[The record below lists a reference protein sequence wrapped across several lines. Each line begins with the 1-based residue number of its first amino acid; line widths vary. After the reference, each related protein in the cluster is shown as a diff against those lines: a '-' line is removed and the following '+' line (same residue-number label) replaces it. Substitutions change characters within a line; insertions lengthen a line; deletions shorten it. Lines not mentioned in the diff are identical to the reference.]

1 MKSTKTSMLGP
12 AGLEL
17 ERLLIEPHGVSLF
30 VSSTATSGAKC
41 PVCGHRSSQVHSRYT
56 RTVADLPWHGVP
68 VTLHVRV
75 RRFFCNNSCC
85 ERAIFAERLEE
96 VAAYAR
102 KTDRLQEALLL
113 IGFSLGGRAGARVA
127 KELGLLASRDTLLR
141 RVRSVPLP
149 DSGEVR
155 VLGVDDWARR
165 KGQTYATILVDL
177 EHRKPVDLLPDREAS
192 SLANWLRAHP
202 EVELISRDRAGA
214 YADGACEGAPQAV
227 QIADRWHLLKNM
239 SEVVERFMDRHHHLV
254 RQAAKDVAEAQL
266 IGHWLAESSE
276 AMLSSRDEGEK
287 RARRQKRYAR
297 YLEVMELHSQG
308 VSERGIARALSINRA
323 TVRKFIH
330 ADGFPERAPKK
341 SSGSI
346 LDPYIPYIHKRWA
359 EGSQNAVQLWREIK
373 ERGYSGKAA
382 MVRRYVTRLR
392 TRLARLTLEQR
403 TQFLGA
409 KTTFKAPTS
418 RRAAWWLLKQREDLP
433 PERQTFVEQ
442 LCQLCPEAKEV
453 KKMAGEFREL
463 VRERQPEAFD
473 RWLEAAKGSEA
484 AELKGFAEGLIQDR
498 EAVRAALT
506 HEWSSGQTE
515 GQINRLK
522 FIKRQMYGRANFELL
537 KARFLHAA

>member
-1 MKSTKTSMLGP
+1 MTSTKTPMLGP

-17 ERLLIEPHGVSLF
+17 ERLIIQPYGVSLF
-30 VSSTATSGAKC
+30 VRTTMSRANC
-41 PVCGHRSSQVHSRYT
+41 PVCGHRSIRVHSRYT

-75 RRFFCNNSCC
+75 RRFFCNDSSC
-85 ERAIFAERLEE
+85 ERVIFAERLEE

-102 KTDRLQEALLL
+102 KTDRLQEALSL
-113 IGFSLGGRAGARVA
+113 IGFALGGRAGARVA
-127 KELGLLASRDTLLR
+127 KELGLLVSRETLLR
-141 RVRSVPLP
+141 RVRSAPLP

-155 VLGVDDWARR
+155 VLGVDDWAHR
-165 KGQTYATILVDL
+165 KGQTYGTILVDL

-192 SLANWLRAHP
+192 SLADWLRAHP
-202 EVELISRDRAGA
+202 EVEFISRDRAGA

-254 RQAAKDVAEAQL
+254 RQAAKDVAEVQL

-276 AMLSSRDEGEK
+276 AMLSSRDGPEK

-297 YLEVMELHSQG
+297 YLEVIELHSQG
-308 VSERGIARALSINRA
+308 ISERGIARALSINRA

-330 ADGFPERAPKK
+330 ADGFPERTPKK

-346 LDPYIPYIHKRWA
+346 LDPYIPYIHKRWT

-373 ERGYSGKAA
+373 EKGYTGKEA
-382 MVRRYVTRLR
+382 MVRRYIRRLR
-392 TRLARLTLEQR
+392 GSLSRLTPEQR
-403 TQFLGA
+403 AQFLGA
-409 KTTFKAPTS
+409 RTTFKAPTS
-418 RRAAWWLLKQREDLP
+418 RRAAWWLLKQGDDLP
-433 PERQTFVEQ
+433 RQRQAFVEQ

-453 KKMAGEFREL
+453 QQMAREFREL
-463 VRERQPEAFD
+463 VNDRQPERFD
-473 RWLEAAKGSEA
+473 RWVEAAKGSEV
-484 AELKGFAEGLIQDR
+484 AEMGSFAQGLGKDY

-537 KARFLHAA
+537 KARILHAA

>member
-1 MKSTKTSMLGP
+1 MESTKTPMLGP

-17 ERLLIEPHGVSLF
+17 ERLVIEPHGVSLF
-30 VSSTATSGAKC
+30 VSTTTSGAKC
-41 PVCGHRSSQVHSRYT
+41 PVCGHRSGQVHSRYT

-68 VTLHVRV
+68 VTLHIHV
-75 RRFFCNNSCC
+75 RRFTCNNSSC

-102 KTDRLQEALLL
+102 KTDRLQEALSL
-113 IGFSLGGRAGARVA
+113 IGFALGGRAGARVA

-141 RVRSVPLP
+141 RVRSAPLP

-155 VLGVDDWARR
+155 ALSVDDWARR
-165 KGQTYATILVDL
+165 KGQTYGTILVDL
-177 EHRKPVDLLPDREAS
+177 ERRKPVDLLPDREAS
-192 SLANWLRAHP
+192 SLANWLRAHQG
-202 EVELISRDRAGA
+202 VEFISRDRAGA
-214 YADGACEGAPQAV
+214 YADGAREGAPQAV
-227 QIADRWHLLKNM
+227 QVADRWHLLKNLT
-239 SEVVERFMDRHHHLV
+239 EAVERFMDRHHQLV
-254 RQAAKDVAEAQL
+254 RQAAKNLAEVQL
-266 IGHWLAESSE
+266 IGHSLAEDSTK
-276 AMLSSRDEGEK
+276 AMLSSRNESEK
-287 RARRQKRYAR
+287 RVRRQKRYAR
-297 YLEVMELHSQG
+297 YLEVMQLHSQG
-308 VSERGIARALSINRA
+308 VSERAIARALSINRA

-341 SSGSI
+341 RSGSI
-346 LDPYIPYIHKRWA
+346 LDPYIPYIHRRWA
-359 EGSQNAVQLWREIK
+359 EGCKNAVQLWREIK
-373 ERGYSGKAA
+373 EKGYEGKAA
-382 MVRRYVTRLR
+382 MVRRYARRLR
-392 TRLARLTLEQR
+392 VRLAQLRPEQR
-403 TQFLGA
+403 VQFLGA

-418 RRAAWWLLKQREDLP
+418 RRVAWWLLKQTEDLS
-433 PERQTFVEQ
+433 PERQAFVEQ

-473 RWLEAAKGSEA
+473 CWLKAAKGSEV
-484 AELKGFAEGLIQDR
+484 AEMEGFAEGLIQDY

-522 FIKRQMYGRANFELL
+522 FIKRQMYGRANFDLL